1 MNRDVQS
8 RIFEPFFTTKDVGQ
22 GTGLGLATVY
32 GIVKQN
38 DGFIDL
44 YSEPGHGT
52 IFKIYIPRHAGE
64 SPEMES
70 AKVEKIPCGHGETI
84 LIVEDEPLILEVG
97 KTMLESLGYVVL
109 TASTPDEA
117 MSLVGKRHGQL
128 DLVITD
134 VIMPKMNG
142 RVLAER
148 IRVEQPELRCLFMS
162 GYTANVI
169 VHQGVLD
176 EGVQFLQKPFT
187 MAGLAAKVREALGRS
202 ASGHSLG

>member
-1 MNRDVQS
+1 
-8 RIFEPFFTTKDVGQ
+8 
-22 GTGLGLATVY
+22 
-32 GIVKQN
+32 
-38 DGFIDL
+38 
-44 YSEPGHGT
+44 
-52 IFKIYIPRHAGE
+52 
-64 SPEMES
+64 
-70 AKVEKIPCGHGETI
+70 
-84 LIVEDEPLILEVG
+84 
-97 KTMLESLGYVVL
+97 SLGYVVL